1 MSDPLNDDFHDGLF
15 RTKVT
20 YQPHEGVLYAE
31 KTQLNEAAIL
41 AGNAIKRAMGQ
52 RPLAWGR
59 QIASIPEIM
68 YDKWVRENP
77 ELRSKDK
84 QVRHLKLMALI
95 REHPEV
101 MVVDRSKV

>member
-1 MSDPLNDDFHDGLF
+1 MSELNDDFHDGLF
-15 RTKVT
+15 RTKVK

-41 AGNAIKRAMGQ
+41 AGNAIKRAMDQ
-52 RPLAWGR
+52 RPLEWGR
-59 QIASIPEIM
+59 QIASIPQIM

-77 ELRSKDK
+77 ELRSSDK
-84 QVRHLKLMALI
+84 TVRSIKLMALI